1 MKSEKIEF
9 LSAVLLIS
17 KNPKTLAAFYKDVV
31 GVPLEEEQHGE
42 TEKHYGCE
50 LGDLH
55 FAIHPPE
62 NFEDSKCGVGSVKL
76 AFTVFDISA
85 LAERLRSAGVELA
98 YPPKN
103 TGFATMTAIH
113 DPDGNYIE
121 FTQLSDGWFKH
132 LAKRKDQGMDVVQR
146 WKSQRSAPA

>member
-1 MKSEKIEF
+1 MQSEKIEF

-17 KNPKTLAAFYKDVV
+17 KNPERLADFYRDVV
-31 GVPLEEEQHGE
+31 GIPLEEEQHGE
-42 TEKHYGCE
+42 SKKHYGCE

-62 NFEDSKCGVGSVKL
+62 NFDDSNCGTGAVKL
-76 AFTVFDISA
+76 AFTIFDISA
-85 LAERLRSAGVELA
+85 FAERLQSAGVTLA

-132 LAKRKDQGMDVVQR
+132 LAKRKEQGVDVVQR
-146 WKSQRSAPA
+146 WKTQRSAHV

>member
-17 KNPKTLAAFYKDVV
+17 KNPERLAAFYKDVV
-31 GVPLEEEQHGE
+31 GIPIEEEQHGE
-42 TEKHYGCE
+42 SKKHFGCE

-62 NFEDSKCGVGSVKL
+62 NFEDSSCGTGAVKL
-76 AFTVFDISA
+76 AFTIFDIKS
-85 LAERLRSAGVELA
+85 LTERLQFAEVKLA

-132 LAKRKDQGMDVVQR
+132 LAKRKEQGVDVVER
-146 WKSQRSAPA
+146 WKIHRSAPV